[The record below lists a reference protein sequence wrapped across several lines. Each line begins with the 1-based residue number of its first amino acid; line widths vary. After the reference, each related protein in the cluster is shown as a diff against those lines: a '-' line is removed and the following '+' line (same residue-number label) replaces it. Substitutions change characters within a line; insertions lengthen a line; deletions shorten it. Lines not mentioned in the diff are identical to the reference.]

1 MYSFDVFDT
10 LITRT
15 TATPQGIFALMKDR
29 LTEGRNTNGLQDYV
43 IENFFELRIHSEELI
58 RENAA
63 SQMTEE
69 VNLNDIY
76 TAMAVCGCLD
86 KEQME
91 YLCCMERK
99 TELDHIV
106 GIPENIQRLKELIRQ
121 GEHVVLISD
130 MYLSEKDIH
139 EMLVKVDK
147 VFEKIPLY
155 VSSEYGKRKTT
166 GNLYRQVQELENVSY
181 EDWIHIGD
189 NLYQDIE
196 VPYGLGI
203 KVELWKKG
211 ELTSLEQEVLNS
223 YPNDSRLQLMIG
235 AALRVK
241 AKKSGDAYYIGSR
254 YAGPVLYSYA
264 EWIVDQSIKKKVK
277 RLYFIARDGYLIKRL
292 VDIILAE
299 KRVPIKTDYI
309 YGSRKA
315 WRMASLSRNN
325 YNLYQLILWSH
336 IDEIESLKELAS
348 VIHIP
353 LQELYDYLPG
363 TYTQNKDDDS
373 ISSQELEYIARKL
386 SEDNDFKCFHLKKLN
401 HERKLA
407 QEYLFQKL
415 DFQDDDFAFVD
426 VSGSGLTQG
435 CLLELLKDKYSKPIR
450 TFFFRIDRVNLIK
463 GSITDT
469 FMPSFLDNRL
479 IVEMMCRAPHGQTSG
494 YLKEGEEIKPVLE
507 EIETKALIAHGFY
520 EYEKGLLDFCRAV
533 SEVSSREHKNIG
545 SIRNILSYLRYIAQT
560 PSDEIL
566 EYFSSMPN
574 NQSGRENKVVE
585 YAPKLTEEDI
595 ENIFLKRMNEP
606 LAHFYTGTDLEYSI
620 MRATEREKKLIQK
633 YLKEYHST
641 LGKLYRQEAEWN
653 QREQY
658 HQYGRAAFFP
668 IRLLEEKIILY
679 GAGKFGQD
687 LYKRL
692 KEDEEHEVVLWV
704 DRKAADYQKKGLN
717 QVHDI
722 AEIRKT
728 ADEQIVIAVV
738 NGEVADEIFNELEQM
753 GVKRERMIWI
763 EPYTSPNPHIKWK
776 TEKIG

>member
-1 MYSFDVFDT
+1 M
-10 LITRT
+10 
-15 TATPQGIFALMKDR
+15 
-29 LTEGRNTNGLQDYV
+29 
-43 IENFFELRIHSEELI
+43 
-58 RENAA
+58 
-63 SQMTEE
+63 
-69 VNLNDIY
+69 
-76 TAMAVCGCLD
+76 
-86 KEQME
+86 
-91 YLCCMERK
+91 
-99 TELDHIV
+99 
-106 GIPENIQRLKELIRQ
+106 
-121 GEHVVLISD
+121 
-130 MYLSEKDIH
+130 
-139 EMLVKVDK
+139 
-147 VFEKIPLY
+147 
-155 VSSEYGKRKTT
+155 
-166 GNLYRQVQELENVSY
+166 
-181 EDWIHIGD
+181 
-189 NLYQDIE
+189 
-196 VPYGLGI
+196 
-203 KVELWKKG
+203 
-211 ELTSLEQEVLNS
+211 
-223 YPNDSRLQLMIG
+223 
-235 AALRVK
+235 
-241 AKKSGDAYYIGSR
+241 
-254 YAGPVLYSYA
+254 
-264 EWIVDQSIKKKVK
+264 
-277 RLYFIARDGYLIKRL
+277 
-292 VDIILAE
+292 
-299 KRVPIKTDYI
+299 
-309 YGSRKA
+309 
-315 WRMASLSRNN
+315 
-325 YNLYQLILWSH
+325 
-336 IDEIESLKELAS
+336 
-348 VIHIP
+348 
-353 LQELYDYLPG
+353 YDYLPG

-435 CLLELLKDKYSKPIR
+435 CLLELLKDKYSKPIH

-658 HQYGRAAFFP
+658 RQYGRAAFFP